1 MDTLFSQN
9 SKEKRPLSYR
19 LKPQKLNDFIGQEHI
34 VGENSILG
42 KLLNRGKIVS
52 SIFYGSPGT
61 GKTSLA
67 IIISNILD
75 YYFISLNATNC
86 GVQDIKNE
94 ANNAEEKMRL
104 YGKKTILFL
113 DEIHRFNKSQ
123 QDILLEYVEKGSFTL
138 IGATTENPIYTLNN
152 ALISRTMLFK
162 FEKLKEEEI
171 KLLIRDAIKKIDLNL
186 QEEIIEYIS
195 ELSFGDGRT
204 AINYIE
210 LLSEIGED
218 MSLDDIKLMLGDRK
232 SFYNKKEDKYNI
244 ISAFI
249 KSIRGSDPDAAVYW
263 LGRMLSGGEDPR
275 YIARRLMV
283 HASEDIGLAN
293 PEALTMA
300 TNAMVASE
308 KIGMPEIRIIL
319 SQVTIYLA
327 ISTKSNSAYNAIGK
341 VLEDI
346 TNGLIEEVPNHLKD
360 EFKENYVYPHNFEN
374 SFIKQEYFGGERLYY
389 KPRNNRNENLIREKL
404 EKLWGRNY
412 E

>member
-1 MDTLFSQN
+1 M
-9 SKEKRPLSYR
+9 SYR

-75 YYFISLNATNC
+75 YYFISLNATNY

-152 ALISRTMLFK
+152 ALISRVMLFK

-171 KLLIRDAIKKIDLNL
+171 KLLILDAIKKIDLNL
-186 QEEIIEYIS
+186 QEDIIDYIS

-210 LLSEIGED
+210 LLLEIGED

-232 SFYNKKEDKYNI
+232 NSYNKKEDKYNI
-244 ISAFI
+244 VSAFI

-263 LGRMLSGGEDPR
+263 LGRMLAGGEDPR

-283 HASEDIGLAN
+283 HAAEDIGLAN
-293 PEALTMA
+293 PEALTMT
-300 TNAMVASE
+300 TNAMVATE

-346 TNGLIEEVPNHLKD
+346 DNGIIEEVPNHLKD

-374 SFIKQEYFGGERLYY
+374 SFIEQEYFGGERLYY